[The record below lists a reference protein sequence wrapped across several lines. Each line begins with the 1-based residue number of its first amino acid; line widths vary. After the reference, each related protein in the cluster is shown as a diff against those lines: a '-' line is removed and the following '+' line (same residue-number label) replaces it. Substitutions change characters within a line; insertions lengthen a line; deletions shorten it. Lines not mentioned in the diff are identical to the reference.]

1 MLWNE
6 HSNLEGLHAPFSASQ
21 YHWVN
26 YDADKLIRTYR
37 NNKKKEEG
45 TRLHNLASLLIKD
58 RIRVED
64 IDKAFNRFV
73 NDAIDFDMQSEQV
86 LYFSDYFF
94 GTADAIKYDTRKK
107 ELYIF
112 DLKTGST
119 KPSFIQLDIYAAFF
133 CLEYGI
139 KPEKLYIQTR
149 LYQFDKCKVNEPDP
163 EAIRDLMDLIIEF
176 DHILREENKS

>member
-1 MLWNE
+1 
-6 HSNLEGLHAPFSASQ
+6 
-21 YHWVN
+21 
-26 YDADKLIRTYR
+26 
-37 NNKKKEEG
+37 
-45 TRLHNLASLLIKD
+45 
-58 RIRVED
+58 
-64 IDKAFNRFV
+64 
-73 NDAIDFDMQSEQV
+73 MQSEQV

-94 GTADAIKYDTRKK
+94 GTADAIKYDQRKK

-163 EAIRDLMDLIIEF
+163 VAIRDLMDLIIEF